1 MLTTALPVLRTP
13 LDRATPQ
20 DVMERVF
27 GDRVEITDWSLNPVC
42 GSKLGFRPST
52 KSRGRGDAIP
62 FMDSGAF
69 QTYVG
74 KMQTAI
80 HKVKFMTYDFDDVAI
95 NAFTFLHASEA
106 KEYDG
111 FIVTHSP
118 VWCRFFEQ
126 FDKPIVLVNSCRYD
140 QPYCWNHNEHG
151 RNELNACLHRLR
163 DKGLLHVVSNNKA
176 DQVTRCAVV

>member
-1 MLTTALPVLRTP
+1 
-13 LDRATPQ
+13 
-20 DVMERVF
+20 MERVF
-27 GDRVEITDWSLNPVC
+27 GDRVDITDWSLNPVC

-52 KSRGRGDAIP
+52 KSRGRGDVIP

-74 KMQTAI
+74 RMQTAM

-151 RNELNACLHRLR
+151 RNELNACLRRLR

-176 DQVTRCAVV
+176 DQVTRWAVVGTSSQARNIFIYAS